1 MIIHAHPTDAD
12 YTHALAAHATWAQVA
27 AQTRVWRNPFIYI
40 WMVCLGGMM
49 VLLISPELV
58 SKQVWGVNAVSLM
71 AMILVYPLVTILF
84 GVKAM
89 LASSATLRPEANGIV
104 ERKITVKGKPQVP
117 TSKTWYGWVV
127 FVTVAVMLFLYM
139 SRHSGN
145 LLNTTPPPT
154 GMVMQET
161 GESAEPVSGATLFF
175 ISLFAWMAAIKL
187 TATLQKKRQ
196 TRNLLISTPS
206 LLLPKTWE
214 MTEDWIAERGE
225 LLQTTMKWEFILKF
239 LETPNVMMLYPNE
252 QSFYLIPKAAFSGET
267 EYDEFVALLMRKVPN
282 GVMQPRG
289 ERGFPVQPIPA
300 IPLPQGDHER

>member
-12 YTHALAAHATWAQVA
+12 YTHALAAHATWAQIA
-27 AQTRVWRNPFIYI
+27 AQTSVWRNPFIYI

-49 VLLISPELV
+49 FLLISPEWV

-71 AMILVYPLVTILF
+71 ALILVYPLVTIMF

-89 LASSATLRPEANGIV
+89 LATSATLRPESNGIV
-104 ERKITVKGKPQVP
+104 ERKITVKGRPQVA

-127 FVTVAVMLFLYM
+127 FVPVAVMLFLYM
-139 SRHSGN
+139 SRHSVTISN
-145 LLNTTPPPT
+145 NTPPLT
-154 GMVMQET
+154 GMPMKET
-161 GESAEPVSGATLFF
+161 GESAEPVSGATLFS
-175 ISLFAWMAAIKL
+175 ISLFAWLAAIKL
-187 TATLQKKRQ
+187 TTTVQKKRQ
-196 TRNLLISTPS
+196 TKNLLISTPS

-225 LLQTTMKWEFILKF
+225 LLQTTMKWEYIHKF
-239 LETPNVMMLYPNE
+239 LETPTVMMLYPNE
-252 QSFYLIPKAAFSGET
+252 QSFYLIPKAAFSGEM
-267 EYDEFVALLMRKVPN
+267 EYDEFAALLMRKVPN

-300 IPLPQGDHER
+300 IPLPQGDHDR